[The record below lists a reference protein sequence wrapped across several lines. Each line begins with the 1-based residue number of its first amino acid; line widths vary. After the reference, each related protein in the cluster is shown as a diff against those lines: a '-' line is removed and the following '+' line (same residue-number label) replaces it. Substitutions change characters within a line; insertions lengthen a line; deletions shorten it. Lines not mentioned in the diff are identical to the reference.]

1 MNSVFAYQKKKDQDS
16 KLIFIEHAMDFIMG
30 KMDHDTWPSKIA
42 PQNGM
47 SNTFFHV
54 MKRNTNYQEAYA
66 MQGDSTMRKI

>member
-1 MNSVFAYQKKKDQDS
+1 
-16 KLIFIEHAMDFIMG
+16 MDFIMG

-66 MQGDSTMRKI
+66 MQGDSTMNKI